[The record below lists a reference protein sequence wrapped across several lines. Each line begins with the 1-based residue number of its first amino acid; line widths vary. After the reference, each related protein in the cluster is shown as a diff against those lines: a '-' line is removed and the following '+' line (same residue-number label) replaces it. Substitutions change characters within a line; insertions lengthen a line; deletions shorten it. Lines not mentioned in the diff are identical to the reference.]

1 MKPNADNEFQDDE
14 FRDDKKENLYRKISL
29 WSSLILSTVLTV
41 WYAWQ
46 NPPDSP
52 EMRNMRL
59 FFKENI
65 MEVSKFIKLPREEQA
80 EFAKKQK
87 HPFYA
92 KYVTSSEVKREEIRA
107 LIHISTDYTPFQYWF
122 NIIFLW
128 IIVFTTV
135 WFLGL
140 MAEGAIIL
148 VRQDHAKR
156 RALRQQQ
163 KKKVSSGS
171 DPAE

>member
-1 MKPNADNEFQDDE
+1 MEPTAAEE

-29 WSSLILSTVLTV
+29 WSSLILSTVLTI
-41 WYAWQ
+41 WYAWL

-65 MEVSKFIKLPREEQA
+65 MEVTKFIKLPREEQKA
-80 EFAKKQK
+80 FAMKKQ

-92 KYVTSSEVKREEIRA
+92 KYLTSNEIKREEIRA
-107 LIHISTDYTPFQYWF
+107 LIHMSTDYTPFQYWF

-148 VRQDHAKR
+148 VRQDQAKR
-156 RALRQQQ
+156 KALRDKQ
-163 KKKVSSGS
+163 KKEKRENA
-171 DPAE
+171 DPS

>member
-1 MKPNADNEFQDDE
+1 MKPNAADD
-14 FRDDKKENLYRKISL
+14 FRDEQKENLYRKISL
-29 WSSLILSTVLTV
+29 WSSLILSTVLTL

-52 EMRNMRL
+52 EMRKMRL

-65 MEVSKFIKLPREEQA
+65 MEVSKFINLPREEQKPFA
-80 EFAKKQK
+80 EKKK
-87 HPFYA
+87 HPFYK
-92 KYVTSSEVKREEIRA
+92 KYLTSSEVKRNEIRA
-107 LIHISTDYTPFQYWF
+107 LIHVSTDYTPYQYWF
-122 NIIFLW
+122 NIFFLW

-148 VRQDHAKR
+148 VRQDQAKR
-156 RALRQQQ
+156 KALRTQ
-163 KKKVSSGS
+163 KKK
-171 DPAE
+171 D

>member
-1 MKPNADNEFQDDE
+1 MEPSAADD

-29 WSSLILSTVLTV
+29 WSSLILSTVLTL

-65 MEVSKFIKLPREEQA
+65 MEVTKFIQLPREEQKP
-80 EFAKKQK
+80 FAMKKK

-92 KYVTSSEVKREEIRA
+92 KYLISSEVKRAEIRA
-107 LIHISTDYTPFQYWF
+107 LIHVSTDYTPFQYWF
-122 NIIFLW
+122 NILFLW

-140 MAEGAIIL
+140 MGEGALIL
-148 VRQDHAKR
+148 MRQDQAR
-156 RALRQQQ
+156 RKALRSQ
-163 KKKVSSGS
+163 KKK
-171 DPAE
+171 EE